1 MIRHRSHSPSSSQK
15 AALLRFGALCLAVL
29 LTALIGFATQARA
42 GYPKAKDSYVNDFAN
57 LLTAKDAITIR
68 TALAKLRDGAGVQ
81 AVVVTIRSIH
91 GYGTGDQ
98 TIESFATNLFNKWG
112 IGNRER
118 NDGVLILVAVKDQK
132 VRIELGSGYGGGYNA
147 QMQGVIDRQMLPN
160 FKDKNYSLG
169 ILEGTD
175 SVVQILSGRA
185 APTALPLAPTPQPTV
200 WNTSASPTSDSAGA
214 LLFLGIAGV
223 AIAAVIGLILRARLG
238 KRRCPSCRIDMARLY
253 GGAEDQYLD
262 DDQKLEKS
270 LGSVDYQ
277 VWQCPKCGSHD
288 LQSQYRWLSSFAGCH
303 SCGYRTMK
311 VGEMITV
318 HPTEFST
325 GEKQIDKECY
335 RCGFRRCETDILP
348 MLPSHIPSGYG
359 HSQYSA
365 SGSDDLV
372 SGVSYASSFDSGGS
386 SYDSGSSSYDSGS
399 SSSGSYDGGSSSGDG
414 SSGSW

>member
-1 MIRHRSHSPSSSQK
+1 M
-15 AALLRFGALCLAVL
+15 LRFGALCFAVL
-29 LTALIGFATQARA
+29 LTALIGFATQAQA
-42 GYPKAKDSYVNDFAN
+42 GYPKAKDLYVNDFAK

-68 TALAKLRDGAGVQ
+68 IALAKLRDDNGVH

-91 GYGTGDQ
+91 GYGTGDL
-98 TIESFATNLFNKWG
+98 TIESFATNLFNVWE
-112 IGNRER
+112 IGDRER
-118 NDGVLILVAVKDQK
+118 NDGVLILVAVKDRK
-132 VRIELGSGYGGGYNA
+132 VRIELGSGYGESYNE
-147 QMQGVIDRQMLPN
+147 QMQSVINQQMLPN
-160 FKDKNYSLG
+160 FRRENYSLG
-169 ILEGTD
+169 VMEGTD
-175 SVVQILSGRA
+175 SVVQILSQRA
-185 APTALPLAPTPQPTV
+185 STIALQSARTPTIKYDG
-200 WNTSASPTSDSAGA
+200 SSSPSDSGAG
-214 LLFLGIAGV
+214 LPFFVIVGGV
-223 AIAAVIGLILRARLG
+223 IVTVFGLIWYARSR
-238 KRRCPSCRIDMARLY
+238 KRRCPSCRVALGRLS

-262 DDQKLEKS
+262 DGQKLEKS

-277 VWQCPKCGSHD
+277 VWQCPKCGYHD

-372 SGVSYASSFDSGGS
+372 SGVSYASSYDSGSS

-414 SSGSW
+414 ASGSW

>member
-15 AALLRFGALCLAVL
+15 AALLRFGALCFAVL
-29 LTALIGFATQARA
+29 LTALIGFATQAQA
-42 GYPKAKDSYVNDFAN
+42 GYPKAKDLYVNDFAK

-68 TALAKLRDGAGVQ
+68 IALAKLRDDNGVH

-91 GYGTGDQ
+91 GYGTGDL
-98 TIESFATNLFNKWG
+98 TIESFATNLFNVWE
-112 IGNRER
+112 IGDRER
-118 NDGVLILVAVKDQK
+118 NDGVLILVAVKDRK
-132 VRIELGSGYGGGYNA
+132 VRIELGSGYGESYNE
-147 QMQGVIDRQMLPN
+147 QMQSVINQQMLPN
-160 FKDKNYSLG
+160 FRRENYSLG
-169 ILEGTD
+169 VMEGTD
-175 SVVQILSGRA
+175 SVVQILSQRA
-185 APTALPLAPTPQPTV
+185 STIALQSARTPTIKYDG
-200 WNTSASPTSDSAGA
+200 SSSPSDSGAG
-214 LLFLGIAGV
+214 LPFFVIVGGV
-223 AIAAVIGLILRARLG
+223 IVTVFGLIWYARSR
-238 KRRCPSCRIDMARLY
+238 KRRCPSCRVALGRLS

-262 DDQKLEKS
+262 DGQKLEKS

-277 VWQCPKCGSHD
+277 VWQCPKCGYHD

-372 SGVSYASSFDSGGS
+372 SGVSYASSYDSGSS

-414 SSGSW
+414 ASGSW

>member
-1 MIRHRSHSPSSSQK
+1 MKPGISMS
-15 AALLRFGALCLAVL
+15 LAVL
-29 LTALIGFATQARA
+29 IMALTGFATQAQA
-42 GYPKAKDSYVNDFAN
+42 GYPKAKDLYVNDFAS

-68 TALAKLRDGAGVQ
+68 TALAKLRNGAGVQ

-112 IGNRER
+112 IGDRER
-118 NDGVLILVAVKDQK
+118 NDGVLILVAVKDRK
-132 VRIELGSGYGGGYNA
+132 VRIELGSGYGIGYNA
-147 QMQGVIDRQMLPN
+147 QMQGVIDQQMLPN
-160 FKDKNYSLG
+160 FKEKNYSLG

-185 APTALPLAPTPQPTV
+185 APTALPVAPTPETTV
-200 WNTSASPTSDSAGA
+200 WNIGASSTSDSGGA
-214 LLFLGIAGV
+214 LLFLVIVGV
-223 AIAAVIGLILRARLG
+223 VIAAVIGLVLRARFG

-262 DDQKLEKS
+262 DGQKLEKS

-277 VWQCPKCGSHD
+277 VWQCPKCGYHD

-311 VGEMITV
+311 LGERITV

-365 SGSDDLV
+365 SDSDDLV
-372 SGVSYASSFDSGGS
+372 SGVSYASSYDSGGSSYDSGSS

-414 SSGSW
+414 ASGSW